1 MTVMNLDFETYSE
14 AGYSYD
20 FATNRFKTANVD
32 TGGNK
37 KGIQLVG
44 AYVYAQH
51 PSAEILTASYS
62 FDGGKTVHRWKPG
75 VTLAPGRY
83 EHWKVQN
90 PNFPGVKLFK
100 HVREGGL
107 IIAWNSFFEWC
118 VWNLIGVPKY
128 GFPPLP
134 IEQTRDTMAKAF
146 AWSLP
151 GGLAKASEALHG
163 ESEKDAE
170 GKRIMLKFS
179 QPRNVTANDS
189 RLRYMRNDPEN
200 DKEHQ
205 DWERLDSYCDQDVRT
220 EANIGAQLPDL
231 SADELEVWKLDQKIN
246 ARGILIDLPLVESC
260 IKIMKEAKLRAG
272 ARLAVLTD
280 GEVLAVSEATKIL
293 KSVNGVISR
302 PSEYDSQGIPFLTRN
317 LPIPYLKSL
326 EIPIIIEHLNAYE
339 NHLHPTIKEILN
351 IRLETGG
358 NAPAKLIAMKYG
370 AADDGRV
377 RGVYQYCGAQRTRR
391 WAGRGIQTQNM
402 PNGGPEIKQCELCNA
417 LTGTLCN
424 CNSKIARLH
433 PVEWGIEAVEAV
445 IPSLQTGNYDTVA
458 TLWKNP
464 AKAVSGCLRSML
476 IAAPGYDYI
485 SSDYSAIEAV
495 VMACMAGEQWIID
508 IFRGDGKLY
517 ERTGS
522 KITGDSIETILQHHE
537 DTGTHHPARKLG
549 KVASLASQFQGARGA
564 WRKFGAHKFL
574 TDKEIDINVRK
585 WREASPAIVAY
596 WMTLEG
602 AAMEE
607 VRNRY
612 GRTYVQRADRSETGV
627 SFQMSGRAL
636 YCILP
641 SGDWLTYVDPKIK
654 QTKKLSRD
662 GWKILELCEIIVEG
676 PQMTIAGLTSKYRK
690 RQEAEGELGVI
701 LAPYPQLFSSIRNA
715 NFYITGKLR
724 KEITRLYYTWGDTL
738 TYMGVGLNNSWC
750 EIETYGGK
758 LAENVTQATARFIL
772 SSAML
777 RIESAGYPIVM
788 HTHDEIVSEIPE
800 GTGSIEEFESIM
812 SVMPEWASD
821 WPIKAAGGW
830 RGKRYRK

>member
-1 MTVMNLDFETYSE
+1 MMNLDFETYSA
-14 AGYSYD
+14 AGLRYD
-20 FATNRFKTANVD
+20 FETAKFKSSNID
-32 TGGNK
+32 TSGQK
-37 KGIQLVG
+37 RGIALVG
-44 AYVYAQH
+44 AYAYAQH
-51 PSAEILTASYS
+51 PTAEILTASYS
-62 FDGGKTVHRWKPG
+62 FDGGKTMERWEPL
-75 VTLAPGRY
+75 T
-83 EHWKVQN
+83 WKDEQLEN
-90 PNFPGVKLFK
+90 PPNMLKY
-100 HVREGGL
+100 VRSGGL
-107 IIAWNSFFEWC
+107 VVAWNSFFEWC

-163 ESEKDAE
+163 ASEKDAE
-170 GKRIMLKFS
+170 GKRIMLRFS
-179 QPRNVTANDS
+179 QPRNPTTSDS
-189 RLRYMRNDPEN
+189 RIRYERPSPKN
-200 DKEHQ
+200 DKERE

-231 SADELEVWKLDQKIN
+231 SPGELEVWKLDQKIN
-246 ARGILIDLPLVESC
+246 ARGILIDMPLVESC
-260 IKIMKEAKLRAG
+260 LKIMKEAKLRAG

-293 KSVNGVISR
+293 KWINDF
-302 PSEYDSQGIPFLTRN
+302 PHAQ
-317 LPIPYLKSL
+317 YLKSL
-326 EIPIIIEHLNAYE
+326 EIPVITEYLNDNE
-339 NHLHPTIKEILN
+339 SPDLVKEVLN

-370 AADDGRV
+370 AAEDGRV

-402 PNGGPEIKQCELCNA
+402 PNGGPEIYGCDSC
-417 LTGTLCN
+417 GTIYPK
-424 CNSKIARLH
+424 KIGVCDCKGTSTPITSR
-433 PVEWGIEAVEAV
+433 EWGIEGVERI
-445 IPSLQTGNYDTVA
+445 IPWLKNGDYEQLNYD
-458 TLWKNP
+458 WNNP

-508 IFRGDGKLY
+508 IFNGDGKLY

-522 KITGDSIETILQHHE
+522 RITGDSIESILA
-537 DTGTHHPARKLG
+537 TGTHHPARKLG

-574 TDKEIDINVRK
+574 TDKEIDEGVRA
-585 WREASPAIVAY
+585 WRKAAPSIVAY
-596 WMTLEG
+596 WANMEYS
-602 AAMEE
+602 AMQAVQQPGLTSLV
-607 VRNRY
+607 VRKDY
-612 GRTYVQRADRSETGV
+612 SETGV
-627 SFQMSGRAL
+627 KFQFSGRAL
-636 YCILP
+636 YCFLP
-641 SGDWLTYVDPKIK
+641 SGDHLTYVDPKIK
-654 QTKKLSRD
+654 KTKKLAPD
-662 GWKILELCEIIVEG
+662 GWKIIELCELLSDGEFHD
-676 PQMTIAGLTSKYRK
+676 AARKDLEAYLTWQKP
-690 RQEAEGELGVI
+690 L
-701 LAPYPQLFSSIRNA
+701 LLQLERN
-715 NFYITGKLR
+715 NYQITAKLR
-724 KEITRLYYTWGDTL
+724 HEITDKYFVWTDTL
-738 TYMGVGLNNSWC
+738 TYMGVGLNSQWC

-777 RIESAGYPIVM
+777 RIEAAGYPIVM

-800 GTGSIEEFESIM
+800 GTGSIEEFENIM

>member
-62 FDGGKTVHRWKPG
+62 FDGGKTIHRWRPG
-75 VTLAPGRY
+75 ASRQDLGWPHA
-83 EHWKVQN
+83 EDLKA
-90 PNFPGVKLFK
+90 
-100 HVREGGL
+100 HVIEGNL
-107 IIAWNSFFEWC
+107 VVAWNSFFEWC

-170 GKRIMLKFS
+170 GKRIMLKYS
-179 QPRNVTANDS
+179 QPRNATANDN
-189 RLRYMRNDPEN
+189 RLRYVRNDPKN
-200 DKEHQ
+200 DKERQ
-205 DWERLDSYCDQDVRT
+205 DWERLDDYCDQDVKT
-220 EANIGAQLPDL
+220 ETNIGVQLPDL
-231 SADELEVWKLDQKIN
+231 SPGELEVWKLDQKIN

-272 ARLAVLTD
+272 ARLAVLTG

-293 KSVNGVISR
+293 KWINENRIALKDWSPHSW
-302 PSEYDSQGIPFLTRN
+302 PF
-317 LPIPYLKSL
+317 LKSL
-326 EIPIIIEHLNAYE
+326 EIPVITEYLNDNELPEAIQE
-339 NHLHPTIKEILN
+339 TLN

-370 AADDGRV
+370 AAEDGRV

-402 PNGGPEIKQCELCNA
+402 PNGGPEVSQCPACGLIVGDVYKNRPDDPCACEEFYSRPN
-417 LTGTLCN
+417 
-424 CNSKIARLH
+424 
-433 PVEWGIEAVEAV
+433 WGIEAVEAV
-445 IPSLQTGNYDTVA
+445 IPSLVTGDYDEVA
-458 TLWKNP
+458 AFWKNP

-476 IAAPGYDYI
+476 IAAPGHDYI

-522 KITGDSIETILQHHE
+522 KITGDSIETILQHRE
-537 DTGTHHPARKLG
+537 DIGTHHPARKLG

-574 TDKEIDINVRK
+574 TDKEIDINVKK
-585 WREASPAIVAY
+585 WREAAPSIVAY
-596 WMTLEG
+596 WRD
-602 AAMEE
+602 MEDSAKLA
-607 VRNRY
+607 VSHPGNIARV
-612 GRTYVQRADRSETGV
+612 TRSDFSGDLIRTGV
-627 SFQMSGRAL
+627 SFQLSGRAL

-641 SGDWLTYVDPKIK
+641 NGEWLTYVDPKIK
-654 QTKKLSRD
+654 QTKKLSPD
-662 GWKILELCEIIVEG
+662 GWKILEMCDILSTSGMHMGEDALLHDLLRSTPMI
-676 PQMTIAGLTSKYRK
+676 LTVLKSNGYK
-690 RQEAEGELGVI
+690 
-701 LAPYPQLFSSIRNA
+701 
-715 NFYITGKLR
+715 ITAKLR
-724 KEITRLYYTWGDTL
+724 HALTDNYYTWGDTL
-738 TYMGVGLNNSWC
+738 TYMGVGTTGQWC